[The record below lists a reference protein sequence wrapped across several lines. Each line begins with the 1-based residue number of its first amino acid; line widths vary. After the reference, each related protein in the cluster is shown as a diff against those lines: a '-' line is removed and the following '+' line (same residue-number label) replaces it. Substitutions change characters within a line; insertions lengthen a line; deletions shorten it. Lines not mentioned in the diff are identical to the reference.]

1 MRNANHMRYSLVA
14 WVSCWP
20 SNDTRNLLAK
30 KAAKWQMVNTTLC
43 KSWQRP
49 SICPPQPP
57 HPPEERLQ
65 NSRAVHS
72 NVENTTIILS
82 EDKHQSRI
90 MALAATALKRFQK
103 LQNNTKHRKY
113 ENDKSLGPTGH
124 VANIYVHSG
133 FQMSKLQGCTYILFI
148 SFPFFIFIHI
158 IYKSNYDHPSI
169 HRSTGRPVGYGSNIQ
184 LCCNHPT
191 SSDVFPPWQGST
203 EKVGSTGHVLGNI
216 VSR

>member
-20 SNDTRNLLAK
+20 SNDNRNLLAK

-72 NVENTTIILS
+72 NVENTTIISS
-82 EDKHQSRI
+82 EDKNQSRI

-103 LQNNTKHRKY
+103 LQNLEHMKMMNYLDPKDTWPIFMFIPASKCPSFRDAHI
-113 ENDKSLGPTGH
+113 SCSF
-124 VANIYVHSG
+124 HSH
-133 FQMSKLQGCTYILFI
+133 S
-148 SFPFFIFIHI
+148 SF
-158 IYKSNYDHPSI
+158 SSI
-169 HRSTGRPVGYGSNIQ
+169 
-184 LCCNHPT
+184 
-191 SSDVFPPWQGST
+191 
-203 EKVGSTGHVLGNI
+203 
-216 VSR
+216 